1 MTARNCSSRVA
12 TVDESEVL
20 RDERFRGALRALA
33 KEQGRDF
40 TEVEHYARECLGELA
55 VRPADRYLGWIAR
68 LARFMYTRSF
78 DSEFDVNSEALEE
91 LKELAK
97 TRPVVFLWSHKSHLD
112 GFVLTRT
119 LYDAD
124 FRPHPLTFAGL
135 NMNFLGFGAVAKHAG
150 AIFLR
155 RSFKDDDVYK
165 LVLKYFI
172 DYLASRRVPLSWSIE
187 GTRSRTGRL
196 LPPKLGLIHWVVE
209 AYKRASI
216 DDAVFVPVAIS
227 FDQIPEM
234 DDYIAMQHGVP
245 KRRESL
251 RWFIDYVAGMK
262 ANYGKVYVRFAEP
275 IALSESAPVAAAPAE
290 VEKTD
295 APIQKLALEICN
307 RIEHV
312 IPITMTDLVTL
323 VLLAA
328 NGRALDAGQIWRQAQ
343 DIVEL
348 IEERGLPTAG
358 DSRARSFYELQRK
371 LQTLTETRLLQCY
384 AGGATPVYVIRPGRL
399 LAAAYYRNTIVQ
411 YFLSSALAEVALA
424 TARNS
429 SSGGS
434 FDTALMQLR
443 DLLKF
448 EFPFKP
454 KDAFH
459 SDALEF
465 LGHRYPGWRSD
476 GGVFPPAPQP
486 LFGQGIL
493 RSFIEA
499 YWILARLLVSRG
511 WRGVS
516 RDSES
521 ALIEAC
527 LARGEELLMRR
538 EISTEAAL
546 SKPLFETALRLA
558 RHRQLL
564 DGDSET
570 LTQGRQAFAAEL
582 DRVLAA
588 INCLQAAYDQH
599 LGDQNLDTP
608 YEHRSVA

>member
-1 MTARNCSSRVA
+1 MTARNCRSRVA
-12 TVDESEVL
+12 AVDEREVL
-20 RDERFRGALRALA
+20 RDDRFRAALRELA
-33 KEQGRDF
+33 DEEGRDF
-40 TEVEHYARECLGELA
+40 NDVEHYARECLGELA
-55 VRPADRYLGWIAR
+55 VRPADRYLGWIAK

-78 DSEFDVNSEALEE
+78 ESEFDVNGEALEE
-91 LKELAK
+91 LKKLAR

-135 NMNFLGFGAVAKHAG
+135 NMNFPGFGAVARNAG

-155 RSFKDDDVYK
+155 RSFRDDKIYK

-196 LPPKLGLIHWVVE
+196 SPPKLGLIHWVVE

-251 RWFIDYVAGMK
+251 KWFIDYIAGMK
-262 ANYGKVYVRFAEP
+262 SNYGKVYVRFAEP
-275 IALSESAPVAAAPAE
+275 IVLSESASVAAVPAE
-290 VEKTD
+290 VDKTD
-295 APIQKLALEICN
+295 ARIQKLALEICN
-307 RIEHV
+307 RIEHA
-312 IPITMTDLVTL
+312 IPITLTDLMTL
-323 VLLAA
+323 VFLAA
-328 NGRALDAGQIWRQAQ
+328 NGRALDAGQIWQQAQ

-348 IEERGLPTAG
+348 IERRGLPTAG
-358 DSRARSFYELQRK
+358 DSGARSFYELQRK
-371 LQTLTETRLLQCY
+371 LQSLTETRLLQCY
-384 AGGATPVYVIRPGRL
+384 ADGATPVYVISPGRQ

-424 TARNS
+424 VARNDPAK
-429 SSGGS
+429 GS

-454 KDAFH
+454 KDAFR
-459 SDALEF
+459 SDAAEF
-465 LGHRYPGWRSD
+465 LNHRYPGWRSD
-476 GGVFPPAPQP
+476 GSVFPAAPQP
-486 LFGQGIL
+486 LFGQSIL
-493 RSFIEA
+493 RSFTEA

-521 ALIEAC
+521 TFIEAC
-527 LARGEELLMRR
+527 LARGEELLLRR
-538 EISTEAAL
+538 EVSTEAAL
-546 SKPLFETALRLA
+546 SQPLFETALRLA

-570 LTQGRQAFAAEL
+570 LAQRRQAFAAEL

-588 INCLQAAYDQH
+588 INCLQDAYDQH
-599 LGDQNLDTP
+599 LGDLNLGVP